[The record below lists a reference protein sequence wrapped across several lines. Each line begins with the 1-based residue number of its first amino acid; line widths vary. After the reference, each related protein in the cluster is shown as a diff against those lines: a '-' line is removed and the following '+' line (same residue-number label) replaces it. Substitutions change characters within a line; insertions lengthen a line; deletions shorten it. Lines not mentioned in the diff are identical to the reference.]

1 MRISDW
7 SSDVCSSDLAERDA
21 EIGGRHAERHLFA
34 IEGDLLDGAEAL
46 AAIFDRPVDARIARG
61 ETLLEIGAAEREIL
75 FLAQARARGAAEAR
89 RDRSQPG
96 ARSFA
101 IGFDVA
107 HAAFSRRRST
117 RTSSQKKRLPCSTA
131 RLRARRM

>member
-75 FLAQARARGAAEAR
+75 FLAHARARGAAEAR
-89 RDRSQPG
+89 RDRSHPG
-96 ARSFA
+96 ARPFA
-101 IGFDVA
+101 IGFPVLQDRKSV
-107 HAAFSRRRST
+107 
-117 RTSSQKKRLPCSTA
+117 L
-131 RLRARRM
+131 